1 MYAHF
6 LIYRNLSPNNIVITD
21 QGVLKLDNFSMCL
34 YGHDEK
40 KEVSIDEGLADLRYT
55 APELLMGEKKF
66 DNSVDMW
73 SLGCIMGE
81 M

>member
-1 MYAHF
+1 M
-6 LIYRNLSPNNIVITD
+6 ITD

-55 APELLMGEKKF
+55 APELLVGFFILMGTIDGGEK
-66 DNSVDMW
+66 V
-73 SLGCIMGE
+73 
-81 M
+81 